1 MKRIFLA
8 LLFMVSLGVYAQ
20 DFKVVEFPDK
30 SQKEINTALKA
41 WIAQNFKSAK
51 DVIQLDEENKI
62 IVKGNDVFKQTYK
75 YGDLLAITGRLLFM
89 LNFDI
94 KDNKFRYSISDAYI
108 KIDGLDI
115 PLQDYEGYVLAKNE
129 KTMKNKWVAFKKYR
143 QNEAD
148 ARSKTLDDVDA
159 ILDGLERSIE
169 KIPNETQKS
178 EDW

>member
-62 IVKGNDVFKQTYK
+62 IVKGNDVFKQSYK
-75 YGDLLAITGRLLFM
+75 YGELRTITGRLLFM

-94 KDNKFRYSISDAYI
+94 KDNKYRYSISDAYI

-129 KTMKNKWVAFKKYR
+129 KTMKDWMILKKAR

-169 KIPNETQKS
+169 KIPNETKKS